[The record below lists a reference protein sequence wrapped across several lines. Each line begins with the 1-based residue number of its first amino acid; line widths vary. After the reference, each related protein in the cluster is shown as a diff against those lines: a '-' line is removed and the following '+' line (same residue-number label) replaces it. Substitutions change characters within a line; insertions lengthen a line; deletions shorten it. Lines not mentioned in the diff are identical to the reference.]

1 MAEARTIVAMSTFPW
16 LKGHG
21 TENDFVLL
29 PDPDGSV
36 HGDLDPA
43 LVRFLCDRYAGIGAD
58 GVLRV
63 IEGSR
68 QTYVEDGGEWFMDY
82 RNADGSTAQMCG
94 NGIRVF
100 VRYLVDEGLTTAKP
114 VRIGTRAGVKEVV
127 LNDDGTI
134 TADLG
139 EPALP
144 GPAGIVVEADGHQ
157 WPATHVDMGNPHA
170 VVFVDDLREPG
181 PLVDPPGWSPESAF
195 PHGVNVEFV
204 TRQGPHAVTMR
215 VHERGAGET
224 RSCGT
229 GTCAVTVASARAARQ
244 ERPVT
249 YRVGVLG
256 GEVSVTWRADNHVE
270 LTGPAVVHARGEF
283 DRAWLP
289 SGREFGTPPGR

>member
-1 MAEARTIVAMSTFPW
+1 MSTGTFPW

-29 PDPDGSV
+29 PDPDGTI
-36 HGDLDPA
+36 HGDLDA
-43 LVRFLCDRYAGIGAD
+43 GLVRFLCDRYAGIGAD
-58 GVLRV
+58 GVLRA
-63 IEGSR
+63 IEGSK
-68 QTYVEDGGEWFMDY
+68 QSYVEDGGDWFMDY
-82 RNADGSTAQMCG
+82 RNADGSVAEMCG

-100 VRYLVDEGLTTAKP
+100 VRYLADEGLVGDKP
-114 VRIGTRAGVKEVV
+114 VLVGTRAGVKEVV

-134 TADLG
+134 TADMG

-144 GPAGIVVEADGHQ
+144 RPSGIVVEANGHQ
-157 WPATHVDMGNPHA
+157 WPALHVDMGNPHA
-170 VVFVDDLREPG
+170 VAFVDDLREPG
-181 PLVDPPGWSPESAF
+181 ALLDQPGWSPVEAF
-195 PHGVNVEFV
+195 PDGVNVEFV
-204 TRQGPHAVTMR
+204 VRKGPNEVAMR
-215 VHERGAGET
+215 VHERGSGET

-256 GEVSVTWRADNHVE
+256 GAVTVTWRADNHLE
-270 LTGPAVVHARGEF
+270 LTGPAVVHARGVF

-289 SGREFGTPPGR
+289 A